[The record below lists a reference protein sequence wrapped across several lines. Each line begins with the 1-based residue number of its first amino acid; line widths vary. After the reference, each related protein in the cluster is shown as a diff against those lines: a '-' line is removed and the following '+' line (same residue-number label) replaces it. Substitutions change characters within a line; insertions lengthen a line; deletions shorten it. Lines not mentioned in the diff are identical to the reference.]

1 MALPCEIGLYFDFEV
16 TDDGVPY
23 GCPGFE
29 SFKPEIWNTSHA
41 ATWTRVPYYHPVNPD
56 PYNRGHWLKADP
68 DCPFNKMSV
77 PDGSTP
83 LHEIFEEYATDQ
95 QKWVNDFVPTLEKM
109 LSNGYANGELVDGPD
124 QYTGIQCTRQDK
136 DDGFN
141 YYNCRNPEETVDQ
154 SEAFFLVSRLHGR
167 VAEGKPDGYAKN
179 MPFDS
184 NNPNQL
190 WMETSIGNQFINV
203 GTGLPLKAGNGRAWT
218 FGEHQRIFEPTGQVL
233 LAWLKDEDG
242 LDLWTGSPELS
253 YHHPNLMFVKLPYTE
268 YLAPLEGQRITI
280 LSDLDGRV
288 IEGKAN
294 GDGVMNTTDSA
305 NQKQLWAQ
313 KDVEGGIQFINV
325 VTKLPLMVSD
335 ASIWTYTD
343 QRTILVA
350 NDPGMNIRREFG
362 RQDGRATLLAEVKA
376 RPWRVEKWTLELA

>member
-124 QYTGIQCTRQDK
+124 QYTGIQCKRQNGQ
-136 DDGFN
+136 DGFN
-141 YYNCRNPEETVDQ
+141 YYNCRNPEETVEQ
-154 SEAFFLVSRLHGR
+154 SEAFFIISRLHGR
-167 VAEGKPDGYAKN
+167 VAEGKPGGYAKN
-179 MPFDS
+179 MPFDPS
-184 NNPNQL
+184 NPKQL

-203 GTGLPLKAGNGRAWT
+203 ATGLPMYAGAGRAWR
-218 FGEHQRIFEPTGQVL
+218 FGEQQRIFDQSGRAL
-233 LAWLKDEDG
+233 FARWKNEDG
-242 LDLWTGSPELS
+242 VDLGAGNPDSWKA
-253 YHHPNLMFVKLPYTE
+253 PNQMFVKMPLKE
-268 YLAPLEGQRITI
+268 FQAPLEGKRIKI
-280 LSDLDGRV
+280 RNDLDKRV
-288 IEGKAN
+288 IEGKAS
-294 GDGVMNTTDSA
+294 GDGMMNTIDA
-305 NQKQLWAQ
+305 NNENQLWVQ

-325 VTKLPLMVSD
+325 ATRLPLMISDVSV
-335 ASIWTYTD
+335 WTYTD
-343 QRTILVA
+343 KRTIEVA
-350 NDPGMNIRREFG
+350 GEPGRGIDRG
-362 RQDGRATLLAEVKA
+362 WAQKDGQGIVLYNLWYGIIHWFDLIDA
-376 RPWRVEKWTLELA
+376 